1 MTYIYNK
8 DELYHF
14 GIKGQKWGIRR
25 FQNADGSL
33 TELGK
38 RRLQK
43 KDDKWASKNYS
54 KITIKTQKKIARQ
67 LNKYANQLAKDSSS
81 YTSRGKLSSSAI
93 NSYNRKMAEL
103 MNTAVGDIK
112 SPSGKVVKFVA
123 KRGELGV
130 HMALA
135 DQGYNINQLKNGVW
149 ASGRVAYK
157 KQELDVNE
165 V

>member
-1 MTYIYNK
+1 MTYKN
-8 DELYHF
+8 ELYHF
-14 GIKGQKWGIRR
+14 GILGQKWGIRR
-25 FQNADGSL
+25 YQNSDGSL
-33 TELGK
+33 TEAGK
-38 RRLQK
+38 KRLQK

-54 KITIKTQKKIARQ
+54 KITTKTQKKVSRK
-67 LNKYANQLAKDSSS
+67 LNKYANELAKDPSS

-103 MNTAVGDIK
+103 MNTAVGDIR
-112 SPSGKVVKFVA
+112 SPSGKIVQFVA

-135 DQGYNINQLKNGVW
+135 DQNYNINKLKNGVW
-149 ASGRVAYK
+149 SSGRVAYR